1 MTVTDLMTALKA
13 LVEECVK
20 DIVLPC
26 RPEKAGAETTYRPAR
41 VYLMDLPKK
50 TDDLNLIPYIIL
62 QVLTGQDEQKPADDP
77 HSQVG
82 VRFAVGVYCDDMGE
96 GKLNVLNIIE
106 RIRHRL
112 LKREAIGG
120 HFLLMDRIDWAID
133 PVTNGQYF
141 FGEMLASFELPP
153 VQPDFPDF
161 DNLAYKNTRWFTDR
175 TEELSCLRPE
185 ISE

>member
-62 QVLTGQDEQKPADDP
+62 QVLTGQDEQKPGDDP

-82 VRFAVGVYCDDMGE
+82 VRFAVGVYCDNMGE
-96 GKLNVLNIIE
+96 GKLNVLNIMG
-106 RIRHRL
+106 L
-112 LKREAIGG
+112 ATSYSAILSALIFNAVIIPCLIPLAMRG
-120 HFLLMDRIDWAID
+120 
-133 PVTNGQYF
+133 VTYKPMRA
-141 FGEMLASFELPP
+141 EKMLARNMLIYGLGGVIAPFVGIKLIDLIIAPM
-153 VQPDFPDF
+153 
-161 DNLAYKNTRWFTDR
+161 LAAMGM
-175 TEELSCLRPE
+175 
-185 ISE
+185 

>member
-1 MTVTDLMTALKA
+1 MSALLFTREVFGNTNSLLRYVDIFLSMMEPYTVEAPKNTLGTAA
-13 LVEECVK
+13 T
-20 DIVLPC
+20 I
-26 RPEKAGAETTYRPAR
+26 
-41 VYLMDLPKK
+41 
-50 TDDLNLIPYIIL
+50 
-62 QVLTGQDEQKPADDP
+62 DP

-133 PVTNGQYF
+133 PATNGQYF

-175 TEELSCLRPE
+175 TEELSCLRSE